1 MPMITET
8 ELARL
13 NELAKICERWGKEKI
28 WIVIYSHRH
37 GLDAWPI
44 LQNADEDPPTAE
56 SIAASIEDWEG
67 EERDEFIE
75 ILGPWNRT
83 DG

>member
-13 NELAKICERWGKEKI
+13 NELAKICERLGKEKI

-37 GLDAWPI
+37 GADAWPI
-44 LQNADEDPPTAE
+44 LQNADEDPPTEE
-56 SIAASIEDWEG
+56 SIAASIPDWEG
-67 EERDEFIE
+67 EEKEEFIE
-75 ILGPWNRT
+75 ILGPWSRT